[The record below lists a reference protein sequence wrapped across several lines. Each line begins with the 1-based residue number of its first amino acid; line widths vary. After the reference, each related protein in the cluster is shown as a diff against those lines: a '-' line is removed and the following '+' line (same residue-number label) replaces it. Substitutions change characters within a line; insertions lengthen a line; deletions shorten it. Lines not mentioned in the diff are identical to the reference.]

1 MIVTC
6 TNCTTRLQLEDSKLP
21 SRPFT
26 VRCPKCHQMINAQ
39 PPAAPGDG
47 SALAANGDLPA
58 SARRSRDPRTSA
70 APDFRLDTS
79 AEGSSNPVDA
89 PPQLPVGEGELAR
102 LLVSLLQ
109 QNAAEKVGSGKGEP
123 RRAWERRRALICT
136 AAAHRNNAARV
147 LVKSQYE
154 VFVAEDTTQ
163 AIEHMRDERMDV
175 VILDPDF
182 DPIEQ
187 GAAFIMR
194 EINALRPAARRR
206 VFVAHLSPA
215 ARTADTHAA
224 FLDNV
229 NLIVNHADIEA
240 LPRTLERALRD
251 QNDLYRELNRALNL
265 TEL

>member
-6 TNCTTRLQLEDSKLP
+6 SNCATRLQLEDAKLP
-21 SRPFT
+21 TRPFT

-39 PPAAPGDG
+39 PPAATSDG

-58 SARRSRDPRTSA
+58 SGRVSRETRTSA
-70 APDFRLDTS
+70 APAFRLDTP
-79 AEGSSNPVDA
+79 AEGSSNPDEA
-89 PPQLPVGEGELAR
+89 SPRLPVGEGELAR

-109 QNAAEKVGSGKGEP
+109 QNATEKVSGKGEP

-163 AIEHMRDERMDV
+163 AIERMRDDRMDV
-175 VILDPDF
+175 VLLDPDF
-182 DPIEQ
+182 DVIEQ
-187 GAAFIMR
+187 GAAFITR

-206 VFVAHLSPA
+206 VFVAHLSPS

-224 FLDNV
+224 FLGNV
-229 NLIVNHADIEA
+229 NLIVNHADIES

-251 QNDLYRELNRALNL
+251 QNDLYRDLNKALSL